1 MVGGARNVGSVNQ
14 SAQRWAD
21 ALALR
26 LPNLESLAFE
36 TRPHT
41 GRGLGPRVLIGRPS
55 WMWFSRGEGIPD
67 SGIMC
72 RVSVS
77 DENTGPAE
85 EPESEIRRNFP
96 QEPPPV
102 FSPSEQEW

>member
-1 MVGGARNVGSVNQ
+1 MELQEDPYEYTMVGGARNVGSVNQ

-41 GRGLGPRVLIGRPS
+41 GRGLGPRVLIGRPELDVAFS
-55 WMWFSRGEGIPD
+55 WGGD
-67 SGIMC
+67 SGL
-72 RVSVS
+72 RHYVSC
-77 DENTGPAE
+77 
-85 EPESEIRRNFP
+85 
-96 QEPPPV
+96 
-102 FSPSEQEW
+102 

>member
-1 MVGGARNVGSVNQ
+1 MIGGARNVGSVNQ

-26 LPNLESLAFE
+26 LLNLESLAFE

-41 GRGLGPRVLIGRPS
+41 GRGIGPRVLIGRPS
-55 WMWFSRGEGIPD
+55 WMWFSRGEGI
-67 SGIMC
+67 SGMY

-77 DENTGPAE
+77 DESTGPAE
-85 EPESEIRRNFP
+85 EPKSEIRRNFP
-96 QEPPPV
+96 QEPPPA